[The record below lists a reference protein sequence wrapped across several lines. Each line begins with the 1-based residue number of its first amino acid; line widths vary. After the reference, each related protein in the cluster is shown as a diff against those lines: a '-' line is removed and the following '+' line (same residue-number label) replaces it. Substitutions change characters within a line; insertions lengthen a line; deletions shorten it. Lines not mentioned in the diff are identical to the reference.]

1 MALDQLKRRPPLH
14 REVAEILSE
23 KIISGEFPEKSML
36 PPERELCATMGV
48 SRTVIREAI
57 KFLESRGLVRIER
70 GRGMLVQEAQSA
82 PVSENLKLLMRRRG
96 HVLQDLIEIRKMIE
110 TGIAGLAATRR
121 TAANLSAMQAAL
133 AVMQQHPD
141 EAEGDVDADAGFHA
155 EIARATQ
162 NPVVAV
168 LLEPL
173 TDLLRESRVKSFS
186 GPRAVRL
193 RLRQHQE
200 ILDRIRAKDTAGA
213 EKAMRKHLS
222 DTERDLAKH
231 AKARKAGR

>member
-1 MALDQLKRRPPLH
+1 MDPLKRRPPLH
-14 REVAEILSE
+14 REVAEILGE

-36 PPERELCATMGV
+36 PPERELCAAMGV

-57 KFLESRGLVRIER
+57 KFLESRGMVRIER
-70 GRGMLVQEAQSA
+70 GRGMLVEEAQSA

-96 HVLQDLIEIRKMIE
+96 HVLQDLIEIRKMLE
-110 TGIAGLAATRR
+110 TGIARLAAARR

-133 AVMQQHPD
+133 AVMRQHPD
-141 EAEGDVDADAGFHA
+141 EPEGYVDADVGFHA

-162 NPVVAV
+162 NPVVTV

-193 RLRQHQE
+193 RLRQHKE
-200 ILDRIRAKDTAGA
+200 ILDRIQAKDPAGA
-213 EKAMRKHLS
+213 EEAMRKHLS
-222 DTERDLAKH
+222 ATGRDLAKH